1 MQPLSLV
8 KKKVP
13 VATFLQLHCR
23 HIVKNKFR
31 RREAISSKS
40 ARSFLNIY
48 CFCFSLFV
56 DIVDVINVKTGTPQ
70 RKEGVLYTFSSSF
83 SFHIF
88 IVSRK
93 KGRKYRHQHHFCI
106 ALGEVFQNIKDL
118 IDRFNATTWCI
129 NIILLE

>member
-8 KKKVP
+8 EKKVP
-13 VATFLQLHCR
+13 IATFLQRHCR

-56 DIVDVINVKTGTPQ
+56 DIFDVINVKKGTPQ
-70 RKEGVLYTFSSSF
+70 RKEGVLYTFSSSL

-93 KGRKYRHQHHFCI
+93 K
-106 ALGEVFQNIKDL
+106 EESTN
-118 IDRFNATTWCI
+118 T
-129 NIILLE
+129 NIIIFVSPWVKFFKTLKI